1 MFDPRLP
8 RIPRKG
14 RSRTCLVRHRLKID
28 KLVVSSCSGGEINRR
43 DGLTRAWNH
52 FRGPFCPNRSN
63 QDQNRVPIPRILSKF
78 GFEEDKSVSLPLLS
92 YPCRILESFARIID
106 RVGGDENARDWKSN
120 EFCKNFTRNIC
131 ISTLLEIRKKIKRE
145 NFPISLI
152 RKNAI
157 S

>member
-52 FRGPFCPNRSN
+52 FRGPFCPNRNRSN
-63 QDQNRVPIPRILSKF
+63 QDQNRVPIRRILSKF
-78 GFEEDKSVSLPLLS
+78 GFKEDKSVSLPLLS
-92 YPCRILESFARIID
+92 CRGSLPNSRIVRSNNRLSGI
-106 RVGGDENARDWKSN
+106 KS
-120 EFCKNFTRNIC
+120 ETK
-131 ISTLLEIRKKIKRE
+131 
-145 NFPISLI
+145 
-152 RKNAI
+152 
-157 S
+157 

>member
-106 RVGGDENARDWKSN
+106 RVGETKMLGIENRTS
-120 EFCKNFTRNIC
+120 
-131 ISTLLEIRKKIKRE
+131 SVKILQETSVSRHYLK
-145 NFPISLI
+145 
-152 RKNAI
+152 
-157 S
+157 